1 MSGSGRHSLAKKGG
15 FLWDFA
21 GAFGDIG
28 VLFPLAVALIAAN
41 GFNPTALFLMAG
53 LFYIASSRFFRITM
67 PVQPLK
73 AMAAIAISTGLGFE
87 VINAAGVVMGAV
99 LLVIAVTG
107 LSVRLGELFPVSV
120 VRGIQLGLG
129 LMLMRTAFGMMA
141 PEAVLAV
148 SAGALLVAFMVFVKA
163 VPPLIP
169 VLVLGIA
176 FSARTV
182 EVASLGPV
190 PLELALPSPA
200 NLWMGFTVLVIP
212 QIALTLGNAVVA
224 TEHTGRILYGR
235 RASRLSLRNIPLSMA
250 SANIVSGIVGGAP
263 MCHGSGGLTAHRKFG
278 ASSERSG
285 YIIGVSLV
293 VLALA
298 FGGSSLAIIGAFPR
312 GILGL
317 LLFYV
322 GLQHSLFMKDI
333 LDKRPMVAI
342 ALVTAS
348 VGFVSRNLSLGFA
361 AGLALHYVLEGIG
374 LLRTRLARQEL

>member
-1 MSGSGRHSLAKKGG
+1 MRVSMKSSVSRKNV
-15 FLWDFA
+15 LWDIS

-53 LFYIASSRFFRITM
+53 LFYIASSRFFRVTM

-87 VINAAGVVMGAV
+87 VINAAGMVMGAI
-99 LLVIAVTG
+99 LLLIAVTG
-107 LSVRLGELFPVSV
+107 LSVKLGEFFPVSV

-129 LMLMRTAFGMMA
+129 LMLINASFGMMA
-141 PEAVLAV
+141 PDAVLAAA
-148 SAGALLVAFMVFVKA
+148 AGVLLFSCIVFVRA

-169 VLVLGIA
+169 LLVLGIV
-176 FSARTV
+176 FSIRNV
-182 EVASLGPV
+182 EVGSLGPL
-190 PLELALPSPA
+190 PLEPALPTLE
-200 NLWMGFTVLVIP
+200 NLWTGFMVLVVP

-224 TEHTGRILYGR
+224 TENAGRLLYGP

-250 SANIVSGIVGGAP
+250 IANLVSGVFGGAP

-293 VLALA
+293 VLALV
-298 FGGSSLAIIGAFPR
+298 FGGSSLAIVGAFPK
-312 GILGL
+312 GILGV

-333 LDKRPMVAI
+333 FNNKPMVII
-342 ALVTAS
+342 ALVTAV
-348 VGFVSRNLSLGFA
+348 VGFTSRNLSLGFA
-361 AGLALHYVLEGIG
+361 AGLALHYGLEGIR
-374 LLRTRLARQEL
+374 LVRTRPARQGF

>member
-1 MSGSGRHSLAKKGG
+1 MRRL
-15 FLWDFA
+15 LWDIS

-53 LFYIASSRFFRITM
+53 LFYIASSWFFRVTM

-87 VINAAGVVMGAV
+87 VINAAGMVMGAI
-99 LLVIAVTG
+99 LLFIALTG

-120 VRGIQLGLG
+120 VRGIQFGLG
-129 LMLMRTAFGMMA
+129 LMLVRASFGMMA
-141 PEAVLAV
+141 PEAALAV
-148 SAGALLVAFMVFVKA
+148 SAGALLFACVVFTKA

-169 VLVLGIA
+169 VLVLGIL
-176 FSARTV
+176 FSLRTV
-182 EVASLGPV
+182 NVAFLGPV
-190 PLELALPSPA
+190 PLEPALPTPE
-200 NLWMGFTVLVIP
+200 NLWTGFMVLVIP

-224 TEHTGRILYGR
+224 TENTGKILYGP

-250 SANIVSGIVGGAP
+250 IANLVSGIVGGAP

-285 YIIGVSLV
+285 CIIGVALV
-293 VLALA
+293 VLALV
-298 FGGSSLAIIGAFPR
+298 FGGSSLAIVGAFPK
-312 GILGL
+312 GILGV

-333 LDKRPMVAI
+333 LDNKPMVAI
-342 ALVTAS
+342 AVLTAV
-348 VGFVSRNLSLGFA
+348 VGFVSGNLSLGFA
-361 AGLALHYVLEGIG
+361 AGLALHYGLEGVR
-374 LLRTRLARQEL
+374 LVLARPQGRSYKGGIYV